1 MQISTVRFGTIE
13 VDDSKVIAFKE
24 GLPGLEEYKNYVVI
38 QLGESYPVVWMQSIQ
53 EEAVCLP
60 VIDSFLAIPEY
71 TFNISDEDV
80 DELKL
85 ESPENLLVLSVVVIP
100 EEIEGMT
107 MNLAAPIII
116 NMATG
121 QAKQI
126 ILNGGEYNVRHPAF
140 GEVCRLIK
148 EDNANAGSVKED
160 K

>member
-13 VDDSKVIAFKE
+13 VDDNKIIAFKD
-24 GLPGLEEYKNYVVI
+24 GLPGLEEYEDFVI
-38 QLGESYPVVWMQSIQ
+38 LQVSESYPVVWMQSTQ
-53 EEAVCLP
+53 EETVCLP
-60 VIDSFLAIPEY
+60 VIDSFLAVPEY
-71 TFNISDEDV
+71 NFNISDEDV

-85 ESPENLLVLSVVVIP
+85 EGPENLLVLSVVVIP

-116 NMATG
+116 NMETG

-126 ILNGGEYNVRHPAF
+126 ILNGGEYNVRYPVF
-140 GEVCRLIK
+140 SEVCRLIK
-148 EDNANAGSVKED
+148 EDNANASSVKED